1 MRFRKGAKL
10 DPSQV
15 EDYRGQ
21 GGGLGGLGGGKVL
34 GGGGGLIGVV
44 VLVLYLV
51 IASQGGGGLGDLG
64 SLAGQTAGPGT
75 PNHRARA
82 GVPHRRGR
90 ERARGLPHR
99 RRRQQRPGVLGEG
112 AAQLRAGDDAVLRRA
127 DLDPLWCARRPPSAR
142 STAPPTGTSIST
154 SASSTP

>member
-1 MRFRKGAKL
+1 MRFRKRAKL

-64 SLAGQTAGPGT
+64 SLAGQTVGTGT
-75 PNHRARA
+75 PNPSSHRSAARA
-82 GVPHRRGR
+82 PMRTSG
-90 ERARGLPHR
+90 GLPHR
-99 RRRQQRPGVLGEG
+99 RRRQQRAGVLGED
-112 AAQLRAGDDAVLRRA
+112 AAQLRAGTDTVLRRA
-127 DLDPLWCARRPPSAR
+127 DPDRLRRRVVRRRPFLL
-142 STAPPTGTSIST
+142 PPTSTSTST